1 MNRAEKTTTMAP
13 DEAIDHCRDVA
24 DGTICEA
31 CGEEHRQLAEWLEEL
46 KSLRENNEWI
56 SIKDNPPEENG
67 DYLFCGTEAIGNVK
81 YLCRVKY
88 WCSGEIR
95 PFNYAPSVTFTHWV
109 PLPEPPK
116 E

>member
-1 MNRAEKTTTMAP
+1 MMTL
-13 DEAIDHCRDVA
+13 DETIKHCNEVA
-24 DGTICEA
+24 DGALCKGTVNHKS

-95 PFNYAPSVTFTHWV
+95 PFNYAPSVTFTHWM
-109 PLPEPPK
+109 PLPESPK